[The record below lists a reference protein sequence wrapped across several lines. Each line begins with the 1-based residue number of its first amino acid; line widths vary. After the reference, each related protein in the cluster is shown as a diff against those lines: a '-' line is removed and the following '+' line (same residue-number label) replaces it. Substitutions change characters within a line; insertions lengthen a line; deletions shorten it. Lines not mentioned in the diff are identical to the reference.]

1 MAVLVQMERLN
12 HTALSAFPALFA
24 GLESPQALLGD
35 YRAAFTGPAWLR
47 HIARPGLWP
56 LGLGGWWGKHFTA
69 DGSGMNLVR
78 RGGEL
83 RRIFPI
89 RLVPAP
95 SLLDG
100 RPCLS
105 VRYKP
110 ECPYPW
116 PHVVDELRSLDERT
130 LLGMTMVNTG
140 VLRKL
145 ALPFLL
151 FKE

>member
-1 MAVLVQMERLN
+1 
-12 HTALSAFPALFA
+12 
-24 GLESPQALLGD
+24 
-35 YRAAFTGPAWLR
+35 
-47 HIARPGLWP
+47 